1 MDTGFFGVSRPRRAL
16 GLLSRAALRLVATF
30 CVSVLLASGL
40 TSPAGTT
47 ATLEPSALGPSTALT
62 SPVSAFT
69 LGEYERRVQRLVNRR
84 RANHD
89 LRRLRLA
96 DCPETT
102 SKRWSRHLA
111 EENEFYH
118 QSMSSVLERCD
129 AVYAGETLGRGT
141 MRPRKLVR
149 MWMQS
154 PGHRAVLLSGK
165 SRRIGVGA
173 SVMSDGRW
181 VVTANFIRF

>member
-1 MDTGFFGVSRPRRAL
+1 MDTGFFGVSRPRSAL
-16 GLLSRAALRLVATF
+16 GRLSRATLRLVALC
-30 CVSVLLASGL
+30 CVTVLLTSGL
-40 TSPAGTT
+40 TPAASTT
-47 ATLEPSALGPSTALT
+47 ATLDTSTALA
-62 SPVSAFT
+62 SPVAATT

-118 QSMSSVLERCD
+118 QSMTSVLEKCD

-154 PGHRAVLLSGK
+154 PSHRAVLLSGK

-173 SVMSDGRW
+173 SVMSDGRR